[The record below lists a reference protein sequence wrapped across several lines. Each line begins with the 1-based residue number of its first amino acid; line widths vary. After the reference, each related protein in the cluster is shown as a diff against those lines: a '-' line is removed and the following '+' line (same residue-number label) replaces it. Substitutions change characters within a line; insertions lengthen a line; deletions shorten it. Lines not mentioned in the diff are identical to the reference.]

1 MQVWQSSI
9 VTVLEQKISKN
20 NFCAESLKHVSVLR
34 KKYVQLYKWS
44 FSFFRT
50 QNTRAFAFL
59 LVLDWE
65 RLRITVW
72 EQKNFKHIFLIR
84 NLRQASIY
92 CKKVF
97 LLNKLRVS
105 FVVSPLKTQ
114 NFLFLQ
120 NPIDRSKITVFNKN
134 VTRISLA
141 IKILGKRLL
150 TVKNYFQMHKLRSSF
165 VGSQNTQI
173 FSFLLYLHW
182 EKSKATVLQWQ
193 LFKNKFLL

>member
-20 NFCAESLKHVSVLR
+20 NFCAESLKNVSVLR
-34 KKYVQLYKWS
+34 KKYFQLYKWT

-59 LVLDWE
+59 PVLGWE

-72 EQKNFKHIFLIR
+72 EQKDFKHIFLIR

-105 FVVSPLKTQ
+105 FVSPLKSQ
-114 NFLFLQ
+114 IFLFLQ

-150 TVKNYFQMHKLRSSF
+150 TVK
-165 VGSQNTQI
+165 TI
-173 FSFLLYLHW
+173 F
-182 EKSKATVLQWQ
+182 KCI
-193 LFKNKFLL
+193 N